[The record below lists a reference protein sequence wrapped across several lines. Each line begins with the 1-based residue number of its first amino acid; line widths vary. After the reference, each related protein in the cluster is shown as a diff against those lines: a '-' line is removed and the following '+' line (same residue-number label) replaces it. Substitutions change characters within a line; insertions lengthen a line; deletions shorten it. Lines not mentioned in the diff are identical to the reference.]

1 MSAAVVIGAANTRD
15 TFAQHLWWAAACYAL
30 AIAPHVLDV
39 SAWLTLLA
47 AATLVWRLT
56 IEWRQWRLPHKWIRS
71 LIAFAAMLS
80 VLASY
85 RTLNGIDAGTAFLIV
100 MGAMKLLETQNRRD
114 LTVVLFVAYFL
125 VFARF
130 LYDQQLLLLP
140 YLLVV
145 IWFFTATLMRV
156 HQSAPVTKREALG
169 ATARMLIMAAPLAAV
184 LFVLFPRLP
193 GQFWAVPARQQN
205 VTGID
210 DEVSP
215 GDVSELSISGALA
228 FRVKFDG
235 EMPAPRERYWRGP
248 VLQDFDGRTWRR
260 SQSFYVDQPIVTTG
274 ETFNYRLVLE
284 PHHRPWVFALDVP
297 TRWPRGVRRLYDF
310 QLIASNRVSTLT
322 AFDLQSNTAFRVNQP
337 LSKLTRDATLR
348 LPQNRNPRSL
358 ELAQTMR
365 AAAASDEAFIDA
377 VLQMFRE
384 EEYFY
389 TLEPPRLEQDSVDD
403 FLFTT
408 RQGFCEHFASAFTV
422 LARAAGI
429 PARVV
434 VGYQGGEV
442 NPMTGYIVVR
452 QSDAHAW
459 SEVWFEGRGW
469 TRIDPTAAVAPERVE
484 SGIDAAISDEESVP
498 GRIFARS
505 SALSQLRNLW
515 DALNTYWNDNIVEFD
530 QAQQRSLLSRLGI
543 EDADWRQLGLGMVIA
558 FIVFFAALALYFSIR
573 YRAPQRDPLVRTYE
587 RLCKRFAKRQLAR
600 APHEGPSDYLLRL
613 AQARPDLAK
622 PLNEARELYVNLRYG
637 PAPLSSELSRFKY
650 LVNQLNP

>member
-1 MSAAVVIGAANTRD
+1 VSAAVVIGAANTRD

-30 AIAPHVLDV
+30 AVAPHVLDV